1 MVITSTLAP
10 LVNIIGLGIFAR
22 HGNVAA
28 LPWILT
34 GNIVLALMFANQN
47 NVASNF
53 TAMRVSGALEY
64 FAMLPIWRNLLIVAT
79 VAAFFLLS
87 LPALLVTTVLGS
99 IVLRVRL
106 DPDPLIL
113 AVIPV
118 CVLPMAG
125 VGALIGTL
133 ARSPEQS
140 SSVSLGLTVLMTGAG
155 AVVVPARVLPR
166 PVYYLGFAN
175 PAAYAASAIRQA
187 LLGPLTPRL
196 ALDAAVLVLFT
207 LLVFVLVVRK
217 VRWQKL

>member
-1 MVITSTLAP
+1 MIITSMLAP
-10 LVNIIGLGIFAR
+10 LVNIIGLGVFAR
-22 HGNVAA
+22 HGNVTA

-64 FAMLPIWRNLLIVAT
+64 FAMLPIRRNLLIAAT
-79 VAAFFLLS
+79 VSAFFLLS

-99 IVLRVRL
+99 VILRVPL
-106 DPDPLIL
+106 NPDPLIL
-113 AVIPV
+113 AVIPL

-133 ARSPEQS
+133 VHSPEQS
-140 SSVSLGLTVLMTGAG
+140 SSISLSLTVLMTVTG
-155 AVVVPARVLPR
+155 AVVIPARNLPR
-166 PVYYLGFAN
+166 PLYYLGFAN
-175 PAAYAASAIRQA
+175 PATYAASAIRQA
-187 LLGPLTPRL
+187 LLGPLTARL
-196 ALDAAVLVLFT
+196 ALDATALVLFT